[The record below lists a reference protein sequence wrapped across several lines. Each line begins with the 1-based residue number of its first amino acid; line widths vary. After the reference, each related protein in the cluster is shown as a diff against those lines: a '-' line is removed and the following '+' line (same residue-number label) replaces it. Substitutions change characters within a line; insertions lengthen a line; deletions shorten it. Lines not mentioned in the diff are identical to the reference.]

1 MRKET
6 IQITSFDFSRLAN
19 LIGNL
24 RAARYADGDGLDR
37 LEEELAR
44 GKVVAPASVPD
55 DVVTM
60 NSVVMLRDVD
70 SGDRLTYRLVFPA
83 EASLSESRISV
94 LAPVGTA
101 ILGYRAGDRVE
112 WPVPG
117 GTRHIAV
124 EKIVYQ
130 PEAAGDFHL

>member
-1 MRKET
+1 MNRGT
-6 IQITSFDFSRLAN
+6 IQITSFDFTRLAN
-19 LIGNL
+19 LIGSL
-24 RAARYADGDGLDR
+24 RAARYADEDGLDR
-37 LEEELAR
+37 LEGELAR
-44 GKVVAPASVPD
+44 GKVVAPAKVSA

-60 NSVVMLRDVD
+60 NSVVTLRDTD
-70 SGDRLTYRLVFPA
+70 SGDSITCRLVFPDQS
-83 EASLSESRISV
+83 SLPENRVSI

-117 GTRHIAV
+117 GMRRISV
-124 EKIVYQ
+124 ENIVYQ

>member
-19 LIGNL
+19 LIGSL
-24 RAARYADGDGLDR
+24 RAARYADEEGLDR

-70 SGDRLTYRLVFPA
+70 SGQEMTCRLVFPT
-83 EASLSESRISV
+83 EASASENRVSV

-101 ILGYRAGDRVE
+101 ILGYQVGDCVE
-112 WPVPG
+112 WPVPS